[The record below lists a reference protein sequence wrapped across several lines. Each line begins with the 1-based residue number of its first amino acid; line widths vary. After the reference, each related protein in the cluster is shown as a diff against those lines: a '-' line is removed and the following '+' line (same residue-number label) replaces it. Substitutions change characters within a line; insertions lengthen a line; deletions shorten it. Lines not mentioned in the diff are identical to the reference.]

1 MALSAKTTHRE
12 KELSMV
18 ITPSE
23 VTQRQSSVTNMRN
36 LNMTQT
42 NVQNRN
48 RLADLENKLRSPK
61 GKGGEG
67 QIKFRVNRHSC
78 M

>member
-48 RLADLENKLRSPK
+48 RLTDLENKRVVLK
-61 GKGGEG
+61 GKGRE
-67 QIKFRVNRHSC
+67 S
-78 M
+78 

>member
-48 RLADLENKLRSPK
+48 RLTDLENKLAVIK
-61 GKGGEG
+61 GKRWGGG
-67 QIKFRVNRHSC
+67 IGIN
-78 M
+78 